1 MITGQQLKQLAPN
14 LDLSLAIKIADLL
27 DKICP
32 IYGINKNT
40 ILHDFLANCIHESA
54 GFTRC
59 VEGLNYQ
66 TVALIKK
73 FGRHRI
79 SVDDCYRYG
88 RTLKQKANQVMIAN
102 ILYGGDWGF
111 KNLGNVKKDDGWNL
125 RGSGPMQI
133 TGRMLCTKFA
143 KYYNR
148 LKGTSYTTEQ
158 ISELL
163 RTSIEV
169 GIHGACWL
177 FCVEKRLIDE
187 AISDKVVAIRKSIN
201 GGTFGLDEVIK
212 LTNKAQSI
220 LT

>member
-1 MITGQQLKQLAPN
+1 MINGQQLKQLAPN
-14 LDLSLAIKIADLL
+14 LDLLLAVKIADLL
-27 DKICP
+27 DNICS
-32 IYGINKNT
+32 IYGINQPT
-40 ILHDFLANCIHESA
+40 IIHDFLANCIHESA
-54 GFTRC
+54 GFTRL

-66 TVALIKK
+66 AVALTKK

-88 RTLKQKANQVMIAN
+88 RTSKQKANQVMIAN

-143 KYYNR
+143 QYYNR
-148 LKGTSYTTEQ
+148 LKGTTYTPEQ

-163 RTSIEV
+163 RTSIEI

-177 FCVEKRLIDE
+177 FCVEKKLIDE
-187 AISDKVVAIRKSIN
+187 AISDKVLAIRKSIN
-201 GGTFGLDEVIK
+201 GGTFGLDEIKK
-212 LTNKAQSI
+212 LTVLAQKI
-220 LT
+220 II